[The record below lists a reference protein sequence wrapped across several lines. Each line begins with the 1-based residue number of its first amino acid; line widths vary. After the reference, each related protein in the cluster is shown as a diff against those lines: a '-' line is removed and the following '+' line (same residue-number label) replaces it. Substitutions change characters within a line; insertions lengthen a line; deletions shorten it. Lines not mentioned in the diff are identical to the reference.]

1 MLPSNMKT
9 YPVEVDRGT
18 LAYVTSLKTLLTY
31 KNRYCAL
38 CSLEDKTDLLEWSL
52 QANPQCT
59 PRRG

>member
-38 CSLEDKTDLLEWSL
+38 CSLED
-52 QANPQCT
+52 
-59 PRRG
+59 